1 MMNKFTNPLN
11 NIKVASPCSADWNEM
26 IGDARKRFCG
36 ECKLN
41 VYNLSEMSKQDAEQL
56 LIQSEGRLCV
66 RFYQRND
73 GTVITQDCPVG
84 WKAFKQRVSKV
95 SAAVASLIIGIFTS
109 LGLTAAVSQSSVG
122 KNLKF
127 LTVLTTPTPI
137 RLMGAIAPPKSTP
150 TPKPTATPKAS
161 PSPRVIMGDVAEPPP
176 TPKNTPK
183 PNDEKILMGKP
194 AITRD

>member
-1 MMNKFTNPLN
+1 MNKFTNPLN

-41 VYNLSEMSKQDAEQL
+41 VYNLSEMSKMDAEQL

-66 RFYQRND
+66 RFYQRTD

-84 WKAFKQRVSKV
+84 WQAVKQRVSKV
-95 SAAVASLIIGIFTS
+95 SAAVVSLVIGLFGS
-109 LGLTAAVSQSSVG
+109 LGFTLAYNKMTEPAYERTMG
-122 KNLKF
+122 
-127 LTVLTTPTPI
+127 TV
-137 RLMGAIAPPKSTP
+137 AYP
-150 TPKPTATPKAS
+150 TPKTSPTPKS
-161 PSPRVIMGDVAEPPP
+161 NPTPPSVIMGGIPAPSP

-183 PNDEKILMGKP
+183 KPNNDEVKMGKI
-194 AITRD
+194 ALSRD

>member
-1 MMNKFTNPLN
+1 MNKFTNPLN

-26 IGDARKRFCG
+26 LGDARKRFCG

-95 SAAVASLIIGIFTS
+95 SAAVASLIIGIVSS
-109 LGLTAAVSQSSVG
+109 LGITTAINQSNSG
-122 KNLKF
+122 KYLSI
-127 LTVLTTPTPI
+127 LTTPTPI
-137 RLMGAIAPPKSTP
+137 RLMGAIAPRSTP

>member
-1 MMNKFTNPLN
+1 MMNKFNNPLN

-26 IGDARKRFCG
+26 LGDARKRFCG

-41 VYNLSEMSKQDAEQL
+41 VYNLSEMSKQAAEQL

-95 SAAVASLIIGIFTS
+95 SAAVASLIIGIVSS
-109 LGLTAAVSQSSVG
+109 LGITTAINQSNSG
-122 KNLKF
+122 KYLSI
-127 LTVLTTPTPI
+127 LTTPTPI
-137 RLMGAIAPPKSTP
+137 RLMGAIAPRSTP

-161 PSPRVIMGDVAEPPP
+161 PSPRVIMGDVAEP

-183 PNDEKILMGKP
+183 PKDEKILMGKP
-194 AITRD
+194 TISRD